1 MYESE
6 ASNNDLLTPL
16 YSHRKGDDWGL
27 AIMAWERG
35 PRRAYQFEDGRLR
48 VFKKGYYDLLEE
60 VDAPADRA
68 MRVIAELQRKLGVA
82 AAAAAGT
89 SGAGAAR
96 TRPDIS
102 FEQQLAIFA
111 TKYPE
116 GFADPNWID
125 SHRGDPDKGR
135 RLKRHRVRA
144 ITAAQQLL
152 SSDALEAVIDE
163 QRASEIHASV
173 VELLT
178 STDLVSAK
186 QLDPLRQLP
195 AARHAAF
202 VSRLR
207 DLLHGDDV
215 YELRFER
222 FVATLALVHGA
233 GPSWQLATALPA
245 LAVPDQHVCVRPATL
260 RKQAEWMAP
269 RLTFTK
275 TPHGP
280 LCARFDEMAVAVSKQ
295 LEEAGLEPADLLD
308 VYDFMR
314 ETLSPSAKQLLVH

>member
-6 ASNNDLLTPL
+6 TSSNDLLIPL
-16 YSHRKGDDWGL
+16 YAHRKGDDWGL

-48 VFKKGYYDLLEE
+48 VFKEGYYDLLEE
-60 VDAPADRA
+60 VDAPTDRA
-68 MRVIAELQRKLGVA
+68 MRVIAELQRKLGNTA
-82 AAAAAGT
+82 ADSAR
-89 SGAGAAR
+89 AAR
-96 TRPDIS
+96 TRPDVS
-102 FEQQLAIFA
+102 FEQQLAIFGI
-111 TKYPE
+111 KYPG

-135 RLKRHRVRA
+135 QLKRHRVRA
-144 ITAAQQLL
+144 IAAAQQLL
-152 SSDALEAVIDE
+152 SRDENDAALEE
-163 QRASEIHASV
+163 HRASEIHAAA
-173 VELLT
+173 VELLA
-178 STDLVSAK
+178 SIDLVSAK

-195 AARHAAF
+195 PTLHAAF
-202 VSRLR
+202 VARLR
-207 DLLHGDDV
+207 DLLHGHDA

-222 FVATLALVHGA
+222 YVATLALVHAA

-245 LAVPDQHVCVRPATL
+245 LALPDQHVCVRPSTL

-280 LCARFDEMAVAVSKQ
+280 LCARFDEMAVAVRKE
-295 LEEAGLEPADLLD
+295 LEVAGLEPADLLD
-308 VYDFMR
+308 VFDFMR
-314 ETLSPSAKQLLVH
+314 ETLAPSAKQLLVH